1 MRIATTSGSP
11 VVIDEAEL
19 DELRLSMRGPLLR
32 AGDPGYDEARV
43 VFNGMFNRRPAL
55 IARSRGAAD
64 VMDAVQFASRRQ
76 LLTAVRGGGHS
87 IAGNSVCDAGLVIDL
102 SQMSG
107 VVVDRRR
114 RVARVEG
121 GATWADVDRET
132 QAFGLATPGGVVSH
146 TGVAGLTLGGGIGW
160 LRNKYGLSCDNLV
173 AVEVVTAD
181 GAALTASADEN
192 ADLFW
197 ALRGGGGNFGV
208 VTSFE
213 FSLHPVGPTVA
224 AVFSFYPMATTRG
237 VLKQWREWVASAP
250 EEATSEVATWT
261 APAAPGLPPSV
272 HDRDVVIAAGVY
284 AGDPQEGMRVLQ
296 PLREFGEPLGE
307 IAGATSYRGVQRA
320 FDPFFPNTGE
330 VMSHWKSL
338 YLDDLT
344 DAAVEILADSAESRS
359 SRSTMIFVQHLG
371 GGVRRVRPDETAFA
385 TRNAAF
391 VMNFM
396 GNWGDARETP
406 RHVAWVREAWDRLAP
421 HSTGAVYLNFLGPEE
436 RDAEPLLHSTFGA
449 NYDRLAEVKAR
460 YDPTN
465 LFRLNHNIRPGSRV
479 LLPNH

>member
-1 MRIATTSGSP
+1 MTSGS
-11 VVIDEAEL
+11 
-19 DELRLSMRGPLLR
+19 R
-32 AGDPGYDEARV
+32 A
-43 VFNGMFNRRPAL
+43 
-55 IARSRGAAD
+55 I
-64 VMDAVQFASRRQ
+64 
-76 LLTAVRGGGHS
+76 
-87 IAGNSVCDAGLVIDL
+87 
-102 SQMSG
+102 
-107 VVVDRRR
+107 
-114 RVARVEG
+114 
-121 GATWADVDRET
+121 
-132 QAFGLATPGGVVSH
+132 
-146 TGVAGLTLGGGIGW
+146 
-160 LRNKYGLSCDNLV
+160 
-173 AVEVVTAD
+173 
-181 GAALTASADEN
+181 
-192 ADLFW
+192 
-197 ALRGGGGNFGV
+197 
-208 VTSFE
+208 
-213 FSLHPVGPTVA
+213 
-224 AVFSFYPMATTRG
+224 TTTT
-237 VLKQWREWVASAP
+237 P
-250 EEATSEVATWT
+250 EEAT
-261 APAAPGLPPSV
+261 
-272 HDRDVVIAAGVY
+272 
-284 AGDPQEGMRVLQ
+284 
-296 PLREFGEPLGE
+296 E

-406 RHVAWVREAWDRLAP
+406 RHVAWVREAWNRLAP